1 MATADEYASW
11 IVKNADKR
19 GTPDF
24 QTVAEAYQLAKGQP
38 TKTGPATFAQK
49 VQASGPMRLVQG
61 MRDSIDAGAQMLA
74 HAVPESVTNV
84 LDIPGNALRDSN
96 SPFLQTVGETFFA
109 NPRASA
115 IDRSIRG
122 TEKQY
127 QDARIATGQTGADA
141 MRFAGNVVS
150 PTNAAMASLLSAKA
164 LATVPRMIGTGAA
177 TGAAGAALTP
187 IADEQGQQNFASTK
201 AAQTGLGAVTG
212 AVLTPVMGKV
222 LQSAAPYVERL
233 IGKITGSSEAARARA
248 SLDTHNIMTQA
259 LKDLGQTIDDIPK
272 PQYDALRKQINDAL
286 KKGQKLDA
294 AALMRKSD
302 FDALGMPSTAG
313 QITRDP
319 TQFARERN
327 LRGVAGVG
335 EPLMQRF
342 DAQNQALQTQIGG
355 FAKGATDTVTAGE
368 RMAAALA
375 DMDKSMQSQVSSAY
389 KVAKASA
396 GKDLDVPLQGLA
408 SDAGR
413 ILDDFGDKV
422 PGAIV
427 AKLRSFGMLGEKQTK
442 VFTFDE
448 ANKLLTNIN
457 DHVGID
463 RTANTAL
470 GQLRQAVKTAM
481 MDSPAPDVFANA
493 RKAAATRFQM
503 QDAIPALKAASEG
516 SVPADSFVRKFVLNG
531 PSAEVK
537 RMADLLQKTSPEA
550 FQEARSQV
558 GSTIQRAAFGENL
571 AGDKLLTPE
580 NMARVLREMGPQRLG
595 AFFSQTEIDQMNR
608 LARVGAYIN
617 SNPSAAAVSSSS
629 SNIASMALNYGAKI
643 PDVGP
648 FAAMAKAV
656 ISPIA
661 NQRAVSQA
669 MASQVPSAANVSP
682 VSPEM
687 IKRAQLAA
695 ALMGI
700 GAGQSVGQTFR

>member
-1 MATADEYASW
+1 MDIQTKDGILLRNVPDGTSDDVIKARLAQIRAEGDSAKPATA
-11 IVKNADKR
+11 
-19 GTPDF
+19 T
-24 QTVAEAYQLAKGQP
+24 TM
-38 TKTGPATFAQK
+38 QK
-49 VQASGPMRLVQG
+49 VQASGPMRVIQG

-84 LDIPGNALRDSN
+84 LDIPGAALRHSK
-96 SPFLQTVGETFFA
+96 SPFLQTIGESFFA
-109 NPRASA
+109 DPRAGA
-115 IDRSIRG
+115 IDKRLRD
-122 TEKQY
+122 TEQEY
-127 QDARIATGQTGADA
+127 AAARTATGQTGADA

-150 PTNAAMASLLSAKA
+150 PTNAAIASLLSAKA
-164 LATVPRMIGTGAA
+164 MSTVPRMIGTGAA

-187 IADEQGQQNFASTK
+187 IADKQGQQGFASTK

-212 AVLTPVMGKV
+212 AVLTPIMGKV
-222 LQSAAPYVERL
+222 LQAAAPHVERL
-233 IGKITGSSEAARARA
+233 VGKFTGASEIAGARA
-248 SLDTHNIMTQA
+248 SLETHGVMVQA

-272 PQYDALRKQINDAL
+272 PQYDALRQQVNEAL
-286 KKGQKLDA
+286 KKGQKLDV

-302 FDALGMPSTAG
+302 FDALGMQSTAG

-342 DAQNQALQTQIGG
+342 DAQNQALQNQIGG
-355 FAKGATDTVTAGE
+355 FARGATDTVTAGE
-368 RMAAALA
+368 RMAAVLA
-375 DMDKSMQSQVSSAY
+375 GIDKAMQSQISRDY
-389 KVAKASA
+389 KVARKSA

-427 AKLRSFGMLGEKQTK
+427 AKLRSYGILGEKQTK

-463 RTANTAL
+463 KAANTAL
-470 GQLRQAVKTAM
+470 GQLRKAVKTAM
-481 MDSPAPDVFANA
+481 MDSPAPDVFAEV

-503 QDAIPALKAASEG
+503 QEAIPALKAASER
-516 SVPADSFVRKFVLNG
+516 SVPVDSFVRKFVLNG

-558 GSTIQRAAFGENL
+558 GATIQRAAFGENL
-571 AGDKLLTPE
+571 AADKMLTPE
-580 NMARVLREMGPQRLG
+580 RMARVLREMGPQRLG
-595 AFFSQTEIDQMNR
+595 AFFSQAEVDQMNR

-617 SNPSAAAVSSSS
+617 SNPGAAAVSSSN

-643 PDVGP
+643 PTIGP
-648 FAAMAKAV
+648 LVAMAKAA

-661 NQRAVSQA
+661 NQRAVNQA
-669 MASQVPSAANVSP
+669 MASGVPSTANVSP
-682 VSPEM
+682 EA
-687 IKRAQLAA
+687 IRKAQLAA
-695 ALMGI
+695 ALMGV
-700 GAGQSVGQTFR
+700 GAGQPVGQTFR